1 MDPYSLAGAQ
11 TKRGEANGRD
21 SSLVKRELRAKTG
34 LKGEKGGIWNLDH
47 DSPDEEDWEVQS
59 NEVEVPFR
67 GIEFRR
73 MPPRVTSRV
82 GVLSLDIS
90 NEQEE
95 EERAQKS
102 KFSIFNFR
110 FFGKRQNNLHRM

>member
-11 TKRGEANGRD
+11 TKRGEAKGRD

-47 DSPDEEDWEVQS
+47 DSPDEEHWEVQS
-59 NEVEVPFR
+59 NEVEIPFA
-67 GIEFRR
+67 GIELSR
-73 MPPRVTSRV
+73 MASRVTSRV

-90 NEQEE
+90 NEQIE
-95 EERAQKS
+95 EERAQNS
-102 KFSIFNFR
+102 KFWIFGFLD
-110 FFGKRQNNLHRM
+110 FWQETK